1 MAPATAA
8 AASSTSA
15 GVTGTSTSAA
25 HATGGTNAPTAQSA
39 QEMADR
45 VASALNNGFSSGG
58 ELRVRVEPPALGKVQ
73 IQVQADAGSI
83 SARIEVQTPAAQ
95 KTLLDNISMLHDAIG
110 QTGATVGHIE
120 IEVAP
125 QQQNAND
132 ANQRDGGSGASNK
145 IRVTRIHRISRIRAG
160 AGTSSKTPDGG
171 RTPPSMRSISI
182 FNSPVVGA
190 RRPR

>member
-1 MAPATAA
+1 
-8 AASSTSA
+8 
-15 GVTGTSTSAA
+15 
-25 HATGGTNAPTAQSA
+25 
-39 QEMADR
+39 MADR

-110 QTGATVGHIE
+110 QTGATVGRIE

-132 ANQRDGGSGASNK
+132 ANQRDGGSGREQQDSGNANSQNQSNQ
-145 IRVTRIHRISRIRAG
+145 SG
-160 AGTSSKTPDGG
+160 GGNQQQNSGG
-171 RTPPSMRSISI
+171 RTNATIDEI
-182 FNSPVVGA
+182 DIDI
-190 RRPR
+190 